1 MSERLDAL
9 EERITVLRAEVR
21 RAVRARDAAL
31 ARSLRA
37 ELRGAE
43 RAWDQALAAD
53 DAADDLGGHSGVP
66 GDDLGGGPGAVSAG
80 SAPGSGGAG
89 LDHGKPRPGSGRPG
103 LDSGGHGHGLSA
115 PGSGLGGVDAP
126 LVPVREQVHQALA
139 LLGVPASAKMIVA
152 VHGALR
158 AGSLRGTQ
166 FASLRRDEER
176 SFRSSPF
183 SRPYYLCAALTD
195 RLSPSRGLLTVSTW
209 PLERRTIGPLSPRV
223 DFLTTAIRVA
233 EHVARLEEEA
243 GEPPLP
249 AAGRLLARLAH
260 NVPGVPPT
268 GPGAFPDP
276 ALVVKAAR
284 AELEF
289 HAEADA
295 AARAEI
301 AARARAR
308 LGDAERLFGGATLR
322 PIREEAS

>member
-53 DAADDLGGHSGVP
+53 GAAHDDLGADSGSP
-66 GDDLGGGPGAVSAG
+66 GGSPSGGFGPGAG
-80 SAPGSGGAG
+80 E
-89 LDHGKPRPGSGRPG
+89 
-103 LDSGGHGHGLSA
+103 
-115 PGSGLGGVDAP
+115 VDAP

-166 FASLRRDEER
+166 LASLRRDEER

-195 RLSPSRGLLTVSTW
+195 RLSASRGLLTVSTW
-209 PLERRTIGPLSPRV
+209 PLERRAIGPLSPRV

-233 EHVARLEEEA
+233 EHVGRLEEA

-260 NVPGVPPT
+260 NVPGVPPA
-268 GPGAFPDP
+268 GPGTFPDP

-284 AELEF
+284 AELGF

-308 LGDAERLFGGATLR
+308 LADAERLFGGTTLR
-322 PIREEAS
+322 PIREQAS